1 MKYDFPFAAFNLNLV
16 QGLKTTK
23 TEQDT
28 SSSGGDKFDYS
39 FDDVAL
45 QLPVEY
51 ENSDELSPILIR

>member
-1 MKYDFPFAAFNLNLV
+1 METSNVDIVATKKYDFPFAAFNLNLV

-28 SSSGGDKFDYS
+28 SSGGGDKVDYS

-45 QLPVEY
+45 
-51 ENSDELSPILIR
+51 

>member
-1 MKYDFPFAAFNLNLV
+1 METSNVDIVANMKYDFPFAAFNLNLV

-28 SSSGGDKFDYS
+28 SSGGGDKVDYS

-45 QLPVEY
+45 
-51 ENSDELSPILIR
+51 